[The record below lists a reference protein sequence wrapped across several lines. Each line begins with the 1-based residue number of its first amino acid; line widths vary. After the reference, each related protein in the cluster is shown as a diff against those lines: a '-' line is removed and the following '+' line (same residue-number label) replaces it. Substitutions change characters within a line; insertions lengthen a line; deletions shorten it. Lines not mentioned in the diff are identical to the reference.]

1 MKQTI
6 RLTESDLH
14 KIVKESVNKILNEIS
29 LDTIG
34 SADSQA
40 QEKYNNYRRK
50 YGENDP
56 RTQKVK
62 KQQQMFSGK
71 VADEYVKGNLSK
83 RARILSNQ
91 EKSMKGERTYVN
103 GKGWRNDV
111 NESILKEGGIHSDNI
126 PSALLRDIEENF
138 GNNSITQMDSSWY
151 VVGVLG
157 KYGSYEI
164 DVPAN
169 GHCRIKLYRANK
181 HGKSEDDQW
190 YYYST
195 EWFKMCEENSE
206 NGIEEEL

>member
-91 EKSMKGERTYVN
+91 EKRMKGERTYVN

-111 NESILKEGGIHSDNI
+111 NE
-126 PSALLRDIEENF
+126 
-138 GNNSITQMDSSWY
+138 
-151 VVGVLG
+151 GVL
-157 KYGSYEI
+157 K
-164 DVPAN
+164 
-169 GHCRIKLYRANK
+169 
-181 HGKSEDDQW
+181 
-190 YYYST
+190 
-195 EWFKMCEENSE
+195 
-206 NGIEEEL
+206 